1 MIQFIGLVRAI
12 FELYSFIL
20 LARVLISWFRVDP
33 YHPLVRALHQLT
45 EPLLAPIR
53 RILPPAGM
61 LDLSPIV
68 GFIVIRIAQEL
79 AVAILISFLR

>member
-1 MIQFIGLVRAI
+1 MPQLISVIRTV

-20 LARVLISWFRVDP
+20 LARVLISWFQVDP
-33 YHPLVRALHQLT
+33 YNPLVQLLYRLT

-61 LDLSPIV
+61 LDLSPLV
-68 GFIVIRIAQEL
+68 GF
-79 AVAILISFLR
+79 VAIRLANELVTSLLLSSVR

>member
-1 MIQFIGLVRAI
+1 MIQLISLVRAL

-20 LARVLISWFRVDP
+20 LGRVLISWFRPDP
-33 YHPLVRALHQLT
+33 YNPFVQLLYQLT

-61 LDLSPIV
+61 LDLSPLV
-68 GFIVIRIAQEL
+68 GFLVIRLVSEI
-79 AVAILISFLR
+79 VTSILVSFV